1 MHELGVVFKVADSV
15 VKVAQQHGVERIHS
29 VTLEIGEVS
38 TVVPEYLLD
47 VWKWNCKRTP
57 MLEDCELI
65 IERIPA
71 VTRCE
76 DCEKTYETVPHGRIC
91 PHCGSE
97 NTFLVT
103 GNEFN
108 IKEIT
113 VQ

>member
-15 VKVAQQHGVERIHS
+15 VGVAKQHGVNKIHS

-38 TVVPEYLLD
+38 TVVPEYLQD

-57 MLEDCELI
+57 MLENCELI
-65 IERIPA
+65 IERIHA

-76 DCEKTYETVPHGRIC
+76 ACQKTYDTVPQGITC
-91 PHCGSE
+91 PYCGS
-97 NTFLVT
+97 NHTVLLT

-108 IKEIT
+108 IKEIA